1 MTREETRRENARRL
15 AKKIGGKAKFA
26 RFVGIDPT
34 QVSQLIGPK
43 PTKNI
48 GNSISHR
55 IEQVFKFPA
64 GYLDSDHPEIELDSK
79 EGAPDQVESA
89 PPGSRSD
96 GWSEL
101 TRVDAA
107 EHRLLA
113 LYRKADVRGKTEIL
127 SYAEEVAESA
137 ATDAPAVRP
146 TFNS

>member
-1 MTREETRRENARRL
+1 MTREEIRRENARRL

-26 RFVGIDPT
+26 RFVEIDPT

-48 GNSISHR
+48 GNSISRR
-55 IEQVFKFPA
+55 IEQAFKFPV
-64 GYLDSDHPEIELDSK
+64 GYLDSDHPEIEGDSK
-79 EGAPDQVESA
+79 GGAPDQVESA

-107 EHRLLA
+107 EHQLLA
-113 LYRKADVRGKTEIL
+113 TYRIADQGERGAIE
-127 SYAEEVAESA
+127 SVASA
-137 ATDAPAVRP
+137 IRDRHRAASR
-146 TFNS
+146 NKS